1 MNSLTKLIKL
11 DFLPFSTDCGLLALR
26 VWLGL
31 SMFLI
36 HGLGK
41 FQNFGAT
48 VATFH
53 DKMGIPS
60 VFGAAAVIAE
70 SVCAILL
77 VLGLATRI
85 SAAFL
90 AVTMGVAFFKV
101 HQMILTQGNPQS
113 GELAFLY
120 LGGFV
125 ALFLAGAGK
134 FSMDAK
140 VLR

>member
-1 MNSLTKLIKL
+1 MKKLLNL
-11 DFLPFSTDCGLLALR
+11 DFIPVAPDCGLLLLR

-36 HGLGK
+36 HGLAK
-41 FQNFGAT
+41 LQNFGAT
-48 VATFH
+48 VTRFH
-53 DKMGIPS
+53 DAMGIPK
-60 VFGAAAVIAE
+60 VFGGAAVLAE
-70 SVCAILL
+70 SVCSILL
-77 VLGLATRI
+77 VIGLATRL
-85 SAAFL
+85 SATLL
-90 AVTMGVAFFKV
+90 AVTMAVAFVKV

-125 ALFLAGAGK
+125 ALILAGGGR
-134 FSMDAK
+134 FSADAK